1 MAKTQHILLT
11 TSRRPTRNMR
21 TLCRDLHH
29 SIPSTLRI
37 NRGKLSLEEIA
48 EKSMEFNAEKAVI
61 LERWKHGLGKMLLF
75 DVTSNGLEGVP
86 PIIYIRNAKFRREI
100 GKILKGWRIKSL
112 AIAAS
117 QKQNFETEKLE
128 NALSKFFT
136 LPTLPPEETI
146 KGKHD
151 AIMQILTGYTKQL
164 TITFKRVP
172 EMVEVGPRINIW
184 RLIWKLENEGKSNSS
199 S

>member
-1 MAKTQHILLT
+1 
-11 TSRRPTRNMR
+11 MR

-37 NRGKLSLEEIA
+37 NRGKLSLEGIA
-48 EKSMEFNAEKAVI
+48 EKCMEFNAEKAVI
-61 LERWKHGLGKMLLF
+61 LERWKHGLGKMMLF
-75 DVTSNGLEGVP
+75 HVKPHGLDGVP
-86 PIIYIRNAKFRREI
+86 PIIYIRNAKFRREF
-100 GKILKGWRIKSL
+100 GKTPKGWRIKSL

-128 NALSKFFT
+128 NILSKFFT
-136 LPTLPPEETI
+136 LPVLPLEETV
-146 KGKHD
+146 KGKYD
-151 AIMQILTGYTKQL
+151 AIMQIFTKRI